1 MALDR
6 VETVLEAKFLLKAKA
21 KIKHAVSLDVFEGHR
36 RNGSDGGGDGIASW
50 VRYLPGMVEKVLLG
64 VPACK
69 LGPRAKGGRYVSR
82 LDGLSTPIPTVDFL
96 GSGLSRV
103 PQITCTC
110 IETPFP
116 VTFGNRKSSRRCVK
130 YMAVAG
136 HDGGHLPRK
145 Q

>member
-1 MALDR
+1 MN
-6 VETVLEAKFLLKAKA
+6 ETDLEWLSIGQNHSLEAKFLLKAKA

-36 RNGSDGGGDGIASW
+36 RNGSDGGDDGIASW

-69 LGPRAKGGRYVSR
+69 LGPRAKGGR
-82 LDGLSTPIPTVDFL
+82 
-96 GSGLSRV
+96 
-103 PQITCTC
+103 CTC
-110 IETPFP
+110 IGTPFP
-116 VTFGNRKSSRRCVK
+116 ATFGNRKSSRRCVK

-136 HDGGHLPRK
+136 HDGG